1 MRLLNYFFI
10 ALLLLHT
17 VDVYAKNKIFT
28 VVIDPGHG
36 GKDTG
41 AVAKNGLREKDVVLS
56 IARKLAKQLTKPHK
70 IRVIMTR
77 NSDVYLPLRTRM
89 NIARKYNADLFIA
102 VHADAYFNNEA
113 KGMSVYALSQHG
125 ATNEATRWL
134 VQQEKYSELGNID
147 FDNLHDKSRM
157 LRSVLIDL
165 AQTATIR
172 DSIQIGNRVLASLN
186 KVSHLHYQ
194 QVTQAPFCVLKSPDI
209 PSILIETGYLSNAYE
224 AGQLASVKYQ
234 DKIAAAISSGVQGYL
249 TSSYHRVARVV
260 QFSLHF
266 LARAN
271 HAQPNS
277 KTQSFIG

>member
-1 MRLLNYFFI
+1 MRLLKYLFM
-10 ALLLLHT
+10 ALLMLHT
-17 VDVYAKNKIFT
+17 LDVFAKNKLFT

-41 AVAKNGLREKDVVLS
+41 AIGKNGVREKDVVLS
-56 IARKLAKQLTKPHK
+56 ISRKLAKKLTQPHK
-70 IRVIMTR
+70 VRVMMTR
-77 NSDVYLPLRTRM
+77 NRDMYLPLRTRM

-172 DSIQIGNRVLASLN
+172 DSIQIGNRILASLN

-194 QVTQAPFCVLKSPDI
+194 QVTMAPFCVLKSPDI

-224 AGQLASVKYQ
+224 ASQLSNVKYQ
-234 DKIAAAISSGVQGYL
+234 DKVAAAIASGVHGYL
-249 TSSYHRVARVV
+249 SSSYHRVARVV